1 MCACCI
7 EAGMHSWRGAAI
19 FFRGT
24 LGRRLVP
31 LAQELYQIRNS
42 ALREHDTLSDKL
54 RTHRVSGKI
63 KCKRDARKI

>member
-24 LGRRLVP
+24 PGRRLVP
-31 LAQELYQIRNS
+31 LAEELYQIRNS

-54 RTHRVSGKI
+54 RTHRVSRKI